1 MSLTR
6 QALEFRRVMRDVGT
20 VATRDTVALMALV
33 RESSFDRGMELMR
46 ETLPAIS
53 KTYGSV
59 TETVTRTYYQTQR
72 QRAQISTPFVAPPVD
87 YDWDLFADNT
97 VGFAG
102 SRIAERSGYGA
113 TVALVAGAV
122 TGELNAFSRIII
134 EEYSSMDPTPT
145 SFQRVTGPDPCEF
158 CLFMAAVAD
167 ARRFATSEGSVDYHN
182 KCSCVDVP
190 VFQGQ
195 SFDRPASYDRME
207 ETFGEARSHLEITQA
222 LAREQ
227 APGLRRRDFFRKY
240 PDSSITTKNIMREI
254 RAVDGG
260 KPFTVRPEVLGANPE
275 RTVRN
280 AIARNPQWSD
290 SQVAMARSLL

>member
-1 MSLTR
+1 
-6 QALEFRRVMRDVGT
+6 
-20 VATRDTVALMALV
+20 
-33 RESSFDRGMELMR
+33 
-46 ETLPAIS
+46 
-53 KTYGSV
+53 
-59 TETVTRTYYQTQR
+59 
-72 QRAQISTPFVAPPVD
+72 
-87 YDWDLFADNT
+87 
-97 VGFAG
+97 
-102 SRIAERSGYGA
+102 
-113 TVALVAGAV
+113 
-122 TGELNAFSRIII
+122 
-134 EEYSSMDPTPT
+134 
-145 SFQRVTGPDPCEF
+145 
-158 CLFMAAVAD
+158 
-167 ARRFATSEGSVDYHN
+167 
-182 KCSCVDVP
+182 
-190 VFQGQ
+190 
-195 SFDRPASYDRME
+195 ME